1 MRLPAAERRS
11 QLIQTAL
18 ALFSQQGY
26 EGTTTRHIAD
36 NAGVTEAIIY
46 RHFPTKE
53 ELYWA
58 VLEEQCK
65 QRVDKAKSQNWF
77 TDDLEKSDEQVFME
91 IAEGILQRN
100 HDDPALNRLMLF
112 CALEKHE
119 LASRFYRTFT
129 AGWIDQMAER
139 IRRRIDAGRFR
150 NMDPVMAAR
159 AFLGMLVYHF
169 QVQELYGG
177 SEVQSY
183 DIKSVA
189 KEFTRIWLHGMT
201 SDEKKTV
208 PAKNKSK

>member
-1 MRLPAAERRS
+1 MRLPAAERRI
-11 QLIQTAL
+11 QLIQTAQ
-18 ALFSQQGY
+18 ALFSQKGY

-77 TDDLEKSDEQVFME
+77 ADDLEKDDEQVFTE

-100 HDDPALNRLMLF
+100 TDDPALNRLMLF

-119 LASRFYRTFT
+119 LASRFYKTYT
-129 AGWIDQMAER
+129 TGWIEQMAER
-139 IRRRIDAGRFR
+139 IRKRIEAGRFQ
-150 NMDPVMAAR
+150 NVDPVMAAR
-159 AFLGMLVYHF
+159 AFLGMIVYHY
-169 QVQELYGG
+169 QVQELFGG
-177 SEVQSY
+177 SAVQTY
-183 DIKSVA
+183 DVKSVA
-189 KEFTRIWLHGMT
+189 REFTRIWLQGM
-201 SDEKKTV
+201 SVSEKKMI
-208 PAKNKSK
+208 PLKNKSK